1 MRRDGGSVFP
11 AHANTG
17 DPNGPVRGLS
27 ANEIARALISIM
39 AGSMTSSNQRPDTLM
54 QDRKSKSRPKPLAT
68 HGRTIQMGQLQ
79 PPKAR
84 FGTSDLPSSAEGT
97 IELEDDRDGPQ
108 AVIGFRI

>member
-39 AGSMTSSNQRPDTLM
+39 AGSMTTSNQRPDTLM
-54 QDRKSKSRPKPLAT
+54 QDRKPTSRSKPLAT
-68 HGRTIQMGQLQ
+68 HGRTIHLGQLKSSEVNAQ
-79 PPKAR
+79 HVR
-84 FGTSDLPSSAEGT
+84 FG
-97 IELEDDRDGPQ
+97 LESRRNQ
-108 AVIGFRI
+108 AARL